1 MVVPVSAPGF
11 QVYVEAPVPVK
22 VAVLPIHNTV
32 GLELAVKVSVGFTV
46 NETVVVFEQIP
57 LSPVTVY
64 IVVAVGVTTIVVPV
78 NAPGFHVYEVAPFA
92 VNVDELPEHIA
103 VGDAIAVTVGLAM
116 TFIVSVLVVEQP
128 VILAPVTE

>member
-1 MVVPVSAPGF
+1 MVDPVNAPGL

-32 GLELAVKVSVGFTV
+32 GLELAVKVRVGFTV
-46 NETVVVFEQIP
+46 NETVVVLEQIP

-64 IVVAVGVTTIVVPV
+64 IVVAVGVTTVADPV

-92 VNVDELPEHIA
+92 VNVDELPVQIA
-103 VGDAIAVTVGLAM
+103 VDDALATTVGLAM
-116 TFIVSVLVVEQP
+116 TFIVRVLVVEQP

>member
-1 MVVPVSAPGF
+1 
-11 QVYVEAPVPVK
+11 VYVEAPVPVK
-22 VAVLPIHNTV
+22 VAVLPMHNTV
-32 GLELAVKVSVGFTV
+32 GLELAVNVSVGLTV

-57 LSPVTVY
+57 LSPVTVN